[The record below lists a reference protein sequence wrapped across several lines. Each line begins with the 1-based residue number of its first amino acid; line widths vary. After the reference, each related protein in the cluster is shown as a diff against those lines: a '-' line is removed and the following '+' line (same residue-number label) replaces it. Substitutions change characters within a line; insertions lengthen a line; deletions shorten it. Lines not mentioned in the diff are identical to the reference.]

1 MRTILH
7 IDMDA
12 FFASVEQ
19 RQNPSLRGRP
29 VIVGGPSLRG
39 VVCAASYEARPFGV
53 RAAMPM
59 VEALRRCPD
68 AVVVGPRH
76 DVYGAVSKRI
86 FEIFQRYT
94 PLVEGLSMDEAF
106 LDVTGSRRLHGDGPE
121 IAAAIKGAIIEELGL
136 VASAG
141 VAPNKFVAKIAS
153 DFEKPNGLV
162 VIDSAKV
169 RTFLS
174 PLPIQRMWG
183 VGPVVS
189 QKLLGVGIATIGDL
203 ARACPTRL
211 ENLLGSWG
219 RQVHHLAR
227 GEDERPVEPRAP
239 QKSIGG
245 EVTFERDTS
254 SRAFI
259 ENQLLSQVVRVAS
272 RLNKRGVVGHVVTVK
287 VKDARFKSRSSRRK
301 LSSPVYDTDSIREVA
316 LELLQGLLRG
326 GSLLRLVGLSV
337 SELSTGEVQPSLFI
351 DEVKRKRE
359 TVQDVSDAITA
370 RFGQGGLVRGSL
382 LEVEE

>member
-19 RQNPSLRGRP
+19 RRDPSIRGRP

-39 VVCAASYEARPFGV
+39 VVCAASYEARSYGV

-76 DVYGAVSKRI
+76 DVYGAVSRRV
-86 FEIFQRYT
+86 FEIFERYT

-106 LDVTGSRRLHGDGPE
+106 LDVSGSRRLHGDGPQ
-121 IAAAIKGAIIEELGL
+121 IATAIKRAIVAELGL
-136 VASAG
+136 NASAG
-141 VAPNKFVAKIAS
+141 VAPNKFVAKVAS
-153 DFEKPNGLV
+153 DFDKPNGLV
-162 VIDSAKV
+162 VIRSGEV
-169 RTFLS
+169 RGFLS

-203 ARACPTRL
+203 AGACPTRL
-211 ENLLGSWG
+211 EKLLGSWG
-219 RQVHHLAR
+219 AKVHRLAN
-227 GEDERPVEPRAP
+227 GEDDRPVEPRAP

-245 EVTFERDTS
+245 EVTFESDTS
-254 SRAFI
+254 SRIFI
-259 ENQLLSQVVRVAS
+259 EKQLLSQVVRVAS
-272 RLNKRGVVGHVVTVK
+272 RLSKRGVVGHVVTVK
-287 VKDARFKSRSSRRK
+287 AKDAKFKSRSARRK

-316 LELLQGLLRG
+316 LELLGGLLQEGRP
-326 GSLLRLVGLSV
+326 LRLVGLSV
-337 SELSTGEVQPSLFI
+337 SELSTGEVQPSLFV

-359 TVQDVSDAITA
+359 TLQDVSDAITA

-382 LEVEE
+382 LEVED